1 MYNSLTYML
10 VPVVWVDAVVYEGGY
25 RSLTHTPL
33 VPRVGVTQTS
43 TWTRLIVCVE
53 LRQISCEPHDNCDNN
68 RRRFWSSGM
77 TPALQ
82 ECLGRGLL
90 TDPRG
95 DSAEKQ
101 LGSRLDVREF
111 NHGPVW

>member
-1 MYNSLTYML
+1 MILVLSRRTQSLNEGGYEHSLTYML

-53 LRQISCEPHDNCDNN
+53 LRVAAAS
-68 RRRFWSSGM
+68 
-77 TPALQ
+77 
-82 ECLGRGLL
+82 L
-90 TDPRG
+90 TINAITTAG
-95 DSAEKQ
+95 DSGRPA
-101 LGSRLDVREF
+101 
-111 NHGPVW
+111 